1 MDDDRRWSPLV
12 WILPAAVGLFFWPTV
27 LIFLYQQVIADY
39 LSNRSII
46 GLVFSW
52 IFGIPIAM
60 MAISLVMLVPYI
72 LGTLVVGLA
81 GLKHADQAY
90 YSKDSNHEPAR
101 TAGSNPN

>member
-1 MDDDRRWSPLV
+1 
-12 WILPAAVGLFFWPTV
+12 
-27 LIFLYQQVIADY
+27 
-39 LSNRSII
+39 
-46 GLVFSW
+46 
-52 IFGIPIAM
+52 M

-90 YSKDSNHEPAR
+90 YSKDSNQEPAR

>member
-1 MDDDRRWSPLV
+1 MRYLDLSLGARSDFTFPNSLTLTLTVGGASMDDDRRWSPLV

-27 LIFLYQQVIADY
+27 LIFLYRQVIADY

-60 MAISLVMLVPYI
+60 MTI
-72 LGTLVVGLA
+72 
-81 GLKHADQAY
+81 
-90 YSKDSNHEPAR
+90 
-101 TAGSNPN
+101 

>member
-12 WILPAAVGLFFWPTV
+12 WIFPAAVGLFFWPTV

-90 YSKDSNHEPAR
+90 YSKDSNQEPAR

>member
-81 GLKHADQAY
+81 GLKNADQAY
-90 YSKDSNHEPAR
+90 YSKDSNQEPAR